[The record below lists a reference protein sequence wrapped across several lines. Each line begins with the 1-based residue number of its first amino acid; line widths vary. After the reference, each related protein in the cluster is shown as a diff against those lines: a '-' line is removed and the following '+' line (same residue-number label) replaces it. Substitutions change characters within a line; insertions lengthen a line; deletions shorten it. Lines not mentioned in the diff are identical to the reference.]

1 MSPIPKSGIDS
12 TRWLASALARSAVAS
27 LLVVA
32 AAPAAAWVF
41 TIERGPRELFLMVGV
56 GSAAANNATI
66 NTVSVT
72 VPLGS
77 VGSGVAQAMTSDSM
91 QSSSPH
97 NNYAVCNPPAQV
109 YIGGSYRAP
118 NASVGA
124 GSALLQVTTPAD
136 LTSGANTIPFS
147 EISWT
152 STANGDATADIPA
165 GTFIGGTQVLTN
177 IQRNRFVENCFTY
190 VYANTVVAPAGT
202 FTGRAVFTLTVP

>member
-12 TRWLASALARSAVAS
+12 TRWLASALARAAVAS
-27 LLVVA
+27 WVVVA
-32 AAPAAAWVF
+32 AAPAAAGVF

-77 VGSGVAQAMTSDSM
+77 VGSGAAQTMTSDST

>member
-1 MSPIPKSGIDS
+1 MV
-12 TRWLASALARSAVAS
+12 RSALAS

-56 GSAAANNATI
+56 GSAATNNATI

-77 VGSGVAQAMTSDSM
+77 VGSGAAQAMTSNST

-97 NNYAVCNPPAQV
+97 NNFAVCNPPAQV

-124 GSALLQVTTPAD
+124 GSALLQVTTPAN

-147 EISWT
+147 QISWT

-165 GTFIGGTQVLTN
+165 GTFNGGTLVLTN

>member
-77 VGSGVAQAMTSDSM
+77 VGSGAAQTMTSDST

>member
-1 MSPIPKSGIDS
+1 MSRIPKSGIDP
-12 TRWLASALARSAVAS
+12 TRRLASALSRAALAS
-27 LLVVA
+27 LLVAA

-77 VGSGVAQAMTSDSM
+77 VGSGAAQTMTSDST

-97 NNYAVCNPPAQV
+97 NNFAVCNPPAQV

-124 GSALLQVTTPAD
+124 GSALLQVTTPAN
-136 LTSGANTIPFS
+136 LTSAAHTIPFS
-147 EISWT
+147 QISWT
-152 STANGDATADIPA
+152 STANGNATADIPA
-165 GTFIGGTQVLTN
+165 GTFNGGTLVLKN
-177 IQRNRFVENCFTY
+177 IPRNRFVENCFTY